1 MAGRLQVRSARGMA
15 LGAVLLLAA
24 CDVPGDEFVVI
35 SDDAG
40 IVQVQPVAAR
50 DTVALSQRA
59 DGSPCPVGAAVL
71 YRGAGYCLPGGGL

>member
-1 MAGRLQVRSARGMA
+1 MAGWLRVRAARGMA
-15 LGAVLLLAA
+15 LGAVLLVAA
-24 CDVPGDEFVVI
+24 CDVSEDEFVVI

-40 IVQVQPVAAR
+40 IVQVQPVSAST
-50 DTVALSQRA
+50 TVALSVRA